1 MDLNNIEKVRAEIP
15 ALKNSIYM
23 NTGGTGPL
31 PKTVLGEVNDT
42 FQKIGEGGPDV
53 KAIRDPIKSK
63 LEDTRDIIAHLLN
76 ASSDEITFTRSISEG
91 LSIVA
96 YGLDWEADDEVI
108 VTGEEHP
115 SSILIW
121 LSLAKRY
128 GIKVRKL
135 QLQKSKEAY
144 LRSLENLINDKTKL
158 ISLSHVT
165 TDTGTRLPAKE
176 ICQFARSRNVIVGF
190 DGAQSI
196 GQFEVNLKDMGCDFY
211 AGTGHKWV
219 LGGWGVGMLYIKK
232 ELFETV
238 KVSWTGNPAASWDK
252 NTDEIQFQNSAR
264 RYEFGGR
271 HVPLY
276 NAMGKGIEFVT
287 SLGISVIES
296 RVTDLKQQLINN
308 IIEIPSVKIKSPIS
322 NDISTGMVTFSIDG
336 ISGSDLN
343 KALWNRFEI
352 MGREALSDTSMRI
365 CIAFFN
371 SESEISAITSA
382 IETIAQETR

>member
-31 PKTVLGEVNDT
+31 PKTVLGEINDT

-53 KAIRDPIKSK
+53 KPIRDPIKSK

-96 YGLDWEADDEVI
+96 YGLDWEAGDEVI

-176 ICQFARSRNVIVGF
+176 ICRFARSRNVIVGF

-371 SESEISAITSA
+371 SESEISEITSA

>member
-1 MDLNNIEKVRAEIP
+1 
-15 ALKNSIYM
+15 
-23 NTGGTGPL
+23 
-31 PKTVLGEVNDT
+31 
-42 FQKIGEGGPDV
+42 
-53 KAIRDPIKSK
+53 
-63 LEDTRDIIAHLLN
+63 LN

-96 YGLDWEADDEVI
+96 YGLDWEAGDEVI

>member
-165 TDTGTRLPAKE
+165 TDTGTRLPAKA
-176 ICQFARSRNVIVGF
+176 ICQFAHSRNVIVGF

-352 MGREALSDTSMRI
+352 MGREALNDTSMRI

>member
-1 MDLNNIEKVRAEIP
+1 
-15 ALKNSIYM
+15 
-23 NTGGTGPL
+23 
-31 PKTVLGEVNDT
+31 
-42 FQKIGEGGPDV
+42 
-53 KAIRDPIKSK
+53 
-63 LEDTRDIIAHLLN
+63 
-76 ASSDEITFTRSISEG
+76 
-91 LSIVA
+91 
-96 YGLDWEADDEVI
+96 
-108 VTGEEHP
+108 
-115 SSILIW
+115 
-121 LSLAKRY
+121 
-128 GIKVRKL
+128 
-135 QLQKSKEAY
+135 
-144 LRSLENLINDKTKL
+144 
-158 ISLSHVT
+158 
-165 TDTGTRLPAKE
+165 
-176 ICQFARSRNVIVGF
+176 
-190 DGAQSI
+190 
-196 GQFEVNLKDMGCDFY
+196 
-211 AGTGHKWV
+211 
-219 LGGWGVGMLYIKK
+219 MLYIRK

-371 SESEISAITSA
+371 SESEISEITSA

>member
-31 PKTVLGEVNDT
+31 PKTVLGEINDT

-53 KAIRDPIKSK
+53 KPIRDPIKSK

-76 ASSDEITFTRSISEG
+76 TSSDEITFTRSISEG
-91 LSIVA
+91 LSIIA
-96 YGLDWEADDEVI
+96 YGLDWVAGDEVI

-135 QLQKSKEAY
+135 PLHKSKEAY

-165 TDTGTRLPAKE
+165 TDTGTRLPAKA
-176 ICQFARSRNVIVGF
+176 ICQFAHSRNVIVGF

-232 ELFETV
+232 GLFETV

-252 NTDEIQFQNSAR
+252 NTDQIQFQNSAR

-276 NAMGKGIEFVT
+276 NAMGKGIEFVS

-308 IIEIPSVKIKSPIS
+308 IIEIPSVKIKSPVS

-343 KALWNRFEI
+343 KALWNRFDI
-352 MGREALSDTSMRI
+352 MGREALNDTSMRI

>member
-31 PKTVLGEVNDT
+31 PKTVLGEINET

-96 YGLDWEADDEVI
+96 YGLDWEAGDEVI

-158 ISLSHVT
+158 ISLSHVA

-190 DGAQSI
+190 AGAQSI

-219 LGGWGVGMLYIKK
+219 LGGWGVGLLYLKK

-238 KVSWTGNPAASWDK
+238 
-252 NTDEIQFQNSAR
+252 
-264 RYEFGGR
+264 
-271 HVPLY
+271 
-276 NAMGKGIEFVT
+276 
-287 SLGISVIES
+287 
-296 RVTDLKQQLINN
+296 
-308 IIEIPSVKIKSPIS
+308 
-322 NDISTGMVTFSIDG
+322 
-336 ISGSDLN
+336 
-343 KALWNRFEI
+343 
-352 MGREALSDTSMRI
+352 
-365 CIAFFN
+365 
-371 SESEISAITSA
+371 
-382 IETIAQETR
+382 